1 MINIVNEIKKIE
13 TRHYDR
19 FYRKVSAPFRRKPW
33 MKTLLKVLNWGLTAW
48 VYVTY
53 PMLLLVL
60 FLKKDRRV
68 WKVSLIPAAAFSL
81 ITILRKRINRRRPYE
96 DWDLDPLI
104 RKDTKGKSLPSRHVF
119 SCAVI
124 SVAFAVI
131 NPLLGLFYFTGGIL
145 LCILRVIGGVHYP
158 LDVAAGFAAGILSGL
173 PMLLGKDR

>member
-1 MINIVNEIKKIE
+1 MNIVNDLKKIE

-19 FYRKVSAPFRRKPW
+19 FYRKVSAPFRRNPW
-33 MKTLLKVLNWGLTAW
+33 MKTLLKGLNSGLTGW

-53 PMLLLVL
+53 PLFLLIL
-60 FLKKDRRV
+60 FLKKDRRL
-68 WKVSLIPAAAFSL
+68 WKVSLIPAAAFCL
-81 ITILRKRINRRRPYE
+81 ITALRKRINRRRPYE

-124 SVAFAVI
+124 SMAFAAV
-131 NPLLGLFYFTGGIL
+131 NPILGMIYLAGSIV

-173 PMLLGKDR
+173 PMLLGKNR